1 MKRQILANAYGS
13 AFPLKM
19 EFDREIL
26 SKFVLS
32 FLSFFFVFITG
43 FLLGSIFPISLASVK

>member
-19 EFDREIL
+19 DFDREIL
-26 SKFVLS
+26 SKFVP
-32 FLSFFFVFITG
+32 FLIFMLKVTFFCLVFYLWV
-43 FLLGSIFPISLASVK
+43 LLAI